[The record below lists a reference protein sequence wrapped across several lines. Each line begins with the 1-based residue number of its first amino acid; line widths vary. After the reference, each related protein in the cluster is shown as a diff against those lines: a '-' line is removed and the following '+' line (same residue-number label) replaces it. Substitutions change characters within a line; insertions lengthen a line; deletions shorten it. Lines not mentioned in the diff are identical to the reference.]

1 MYTITFSNDALADI
15 KLLKQKEPR
24 YIKKLISLIEEL
36 KEHPRTGT
44 GQAER
49 LKHYEGEVW
58 SRRISQKH
66 RLVYKIIEN
75 RVEVYVLT
83 AYGHY

>member
-1 MYTITFSNDALADI
+1 MYTITFADEALADI
-15 KLLKQKEPR
+15 RQLKQKEPR
-24 YIKKLISLIEEL
+24 LIKKLVSLISEIQ
-36 KEHPRTGT
+36 EHPRTGT

-58 SRRISQKH
+58 SRRISKKH

-75 RVEVYVLT
+75 RVEVYVVS